1 MSRDWDALRERLS
14 RALAAM
20 AAGGTLT
27 PEQAR
32 TLMATRAAA
41 LARATSRTDRPR
53 ETIEILTFDLGGE
66 HYAIEAQYVH
76 TVLPLGDYGAL
87 PHAPAHFLGL
97 GAVRGELV
105 AIVDLRQLLHVERP
119 AASELSRLIVL
130 GTDQVELAIL
140 ADQVHEVTAL
150 AVDELRPAPDFATGI
165 ERDYLRGIAGSAL
178 VVLDG
183 RAILDDQKLHL
194 DELASS

>member
-1 MSRDWDALRERLS
+1 MSRDWDALRQRLS

-20 AAGGTLT
+20 GAAGALT

-41 LARATSRTDRPR
+41 LARASRRVDRPR

-66 HYAIEAQYVH
+66 HYAVEAHYVQ
-76 TVLPLGDYGAL
+76 TVVPLHEYGAL
-87 PHAPAHFLGL
+87 PHAPAHFVGL
-97 GAVRGELV
+97 SAVRGELV

-119 AASELSRLIVL
+119 ALCDLSRLIVL
-130 GTDQVELAIL
+130 GTEQVELAIL
-140 ADQVHEVTAL
+140 ADQVHEVTTL

-165 ERDYLRGIAGSAL
+165 EREYLRGISGSSL

-194 DELASS
+194 DELANV